1 MQNKKQKKFQKNQKS
16 SKKSRKKTVL
26 YIVGGMQNLL
36 CMKTKAKTAK

>member
-26 YIVGGMQNLL
+26 YIVGGLQNPL
-36 CMKTKAKTAK
+36 CK